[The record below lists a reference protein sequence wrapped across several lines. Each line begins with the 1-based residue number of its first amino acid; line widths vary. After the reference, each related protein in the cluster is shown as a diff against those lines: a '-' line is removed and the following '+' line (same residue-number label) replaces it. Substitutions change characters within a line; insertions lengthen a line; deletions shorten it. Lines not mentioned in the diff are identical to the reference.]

1 MYWFVRDC
9 RSTSSTAIFGS
20 VFENPSVQEDNRMP
34 MKVNYFPYESLEKAR
49 SGNKESS
56 IRFMSLNGYWQF
68 LWVPDYKKLPQDFA
82 DPNVDVSHWK
92 NFPVPA
98 NWEFNGYGVPIY
110 VNEKFEYALKNPS
123 PPDIPDSIDQPAAVY
138 RKSINIP
145 ETWKN
150 QQVYLYLGAVK
161 SAFRLY
167 VNGVYVGMGK
177 DSKLESEFDLTTY
190 IKPGENVLTLEVRRW
205 SDGSYLEAQDMWR
218 VSGITREVYL
228 YARPKVHIYDW
239 ESGATLS
246 NGYRDG
252 KLQLRTQV
260 WNLTDTPKNE
270 YQLHSALYDDNGRK
284 VWNAS
289 QTTYGLKRPFGKTE
303 IQFDATISNI
313 NSWSAETPNLYRLEL
328 ILTDSKGMI
337 QEVISKKIGFRTVEI
352 ANAQILINGKPVL
365 FKGVNRHETHPET
378 GQVVSKESMLQ
389 DIKLMKAL
397 NVNAVRT
404 SHYPNDPY
412 WYELC
417 DQYGLYVMDEANVEN
432 HGMHYDLARTL
443 GNDPDW
449 EKAHLMRIGRMIIR
463 DRNHPSIFSWS
474 MGNESGSGWNF
485 YQSYKMAKS
494 LDSSRPIHYERSEGE
509 WNIDIESSMYK
520 DITFLENYAQ
530 NNPKKP
536 FLLCEYAHAMGNSIG
551 NLQEYWDVFE
561 KYPVLQ
567 GGFIWDWVD
576 QGKFKKEGDITIVG
590 YGGDWGPAGTPSD
603 NNFLANGIIASDRT
617 LHPHAYEVR
626 KVHQNIAF
634 ERKDSKLE
642 IRNKYFSKLWIISLL
657 IGHY

>member
-9 RSTSSTAIFGS
+9 RSTSSTAILDP

-260 WNLTDTPKNE
+260 WNLTDTPKM
-270 YQLHSALYDDNGRK
+270 
-284 VWNAS
+284 
-289 QTTYGLKRPFGKTE
+289 
-303 IQFDATISNI
+303 NI
-313 NSWSAETPNLYRLEL
+313 NCIQHSTMIMGERF
-328 ILTDSKGMI
+328 GM
-337 QEVISKKIGFRTVEI
+337 
-352 ANAQILINGKPVL
+352 L
-365 FKGVNRHETHPET
+365 H
-378 GQVVSKESMLQ
+378 
-389 DIKLMKAL
+389 KL
-397 NVNAVRT
+397 
-404 SHYPNDPY
+404 H
-412 WYELC
+412 
-417 DQYGLYVMDEANVEN
+417 MD
-432 HGMHYDLARTL
+432 
-443 GNDPDW
+443 
-449 EKAHLMRIGRMIIR
+449 
-463 DRNHPSIFSWS
+463 
-474 MGNESGSGWNF
+474 
-485 YQSYKMAKS
+485 
-494 LDSSRPIHYERSEGE
+494 
-509 WNIDIESSMYK
+509 
-520 DITFLENYAQ
+520 
-530 NNPKKP
+530 
-536 FLLCEYAHAMGNSIG
+536 
-551 NLQEYWDVFE
+551 
-561 KYPVLQ
+561 
-567 GGFIWDWVD
+567 
-576 QGKFKKEGDITIVG
+576 
-590 YGGDWGPAGTPSD
+590 
-603 NNFLANGIIASDRT
+603 
-617 LHPHAYEVR
+617 
-626 KVHQNIAF
+626 
-634 ERKDSKLE
+634 
-642 IRNKYFSKLWIISLL
+642 
-657 IGHY
+657 